1 MPDTSPSPTSES
13 WSELMSD
20 YVLGDLT
27 PAEIDRVEAYLRE
40 HPERQAEIDCLML
53 SLDLLPLMPTD
64 LSPDSLKAKILQAA
78 IVPDSGALMPITQL
92 PKKSRHWWQPIA
104 AALELALIAY
114 FGWYNYRLSQELATV
129 KQDLKTAQIAK
140 RQPAIN
146 QNKDR
151 SILTLLQQPNNRLI
165 PLKNTPEN
173 TGAGSLIV
181 VPQKSIA
188 VLILQKV
195 KPLPPGQVY
204 RTWAIMDEKEL
215 SCADFLPDKDGKV
228 FIKIPLDRLKKAN
241 KLMVTIEQK
250 SATAAT
256 GEIAI
261 EGEI

>member
-1 MPDTSPSPTSES
+1 MPDTSPSLTPES
-13 WSELMSD
+13 WSELMAG

-27 PAEIDRVEAYLRE
+27 PAEIDRVEAYLLA
-40 HPERQAEIDCLML
+40 HPERQAEIASLML
-53 SLDLLPLMPTD
+53 PLDLLPLMPTD
-64 LSPDSLKAKILQAA
+64 LPPDSLKVKILQAA
-78 IVPDSGALMPITQL
+78 TAPASGALIPITQL
-92 PKKSRHWWQPIA
+92 PKKTRQWWKPIA
-104 AALELALIAY
+104 AALELTLIAY

-140 RQPAIN
+140 RQPAVN
-146 QNKDR
+146 QNQDR
-151 SILTLLQQPNNRLI
+151 SLLTLLQQPNNRLI
-165 PLKNTPEN
+165 PLKNMPAQ

-195 KPLPPGQVY
+195 KPLPPGQIY
-204 RTWAIMDEKEL
+204 RTWAIMGEEEM

-228 FIKIPLDRLKKAN
+228 FLKIPLDRLKKAN

-250 SATAAT
+250 SATAAA